1 MNKTEFFPMGQWPDA
16 EFQQEAKKA
25 KKRNSKKT
33 QGAPDRTGQ
42 TDAAETEGV
51 IYGRIE

>member
-25 KKRNSKKT
+25 KKRNSKKRKEPQT
-33 QGAPDRTGQ
+33 EQGKPMLQRRK
-42 TDAAETEGV
+42 V
-51 IYGRIE
+51 